1 MRTGQRKPM
10 ELFPLIVL
18 FFIVAILRTVV
29 RSARRAGRGSWGAT
43 VVPIVFVVAF
53 ALPLVAGASG
63 RSTVFRAL
71 LFVAFFSTIVGV
83 LIALIRRAQP
93 RPGDVPTLRSPPGAS
108 GRNRPRP
115 SPPTVLTPPT
125 KATAPAREAAPRAV
139 VLGRADSAPESRS
152 LDRPVSKTPAPMVR
166 PAGGSP
172 AAPSRKRPPST
183 PRPEAQSRPT
193 MDGGSPGRR
202 GKPVSEQL
210 VEEARK
216 KYYRSR

>member
-1 MRTGQRKPM
+1 M

-43 VVPIVFVVAF
+43 VVPIVFVVAL

-125 KATAPAREAAPRAV
+125 KATAPRAV

-202 GKPVSEQL
+202 RKPVSEQL